1 MRKIIKAYRSVS
13 LLKKLLVA
21 MIIGILLG
29 VIFGESINVIKPFG
43 TVFLNLLKMAAL
55 PLVLVNLIS
64 GIASLDDPKSFGRI
78 GGKILIYYFAT
89 TAFAILLGL
98 IVGMLFKPGEGF
110 QLTDTAYTGAIES
123 IPSIGTTIVNLI
135 PSNIFDSLTQGK
147 FDQIVVFAA
156 FAGISALIL
165 PEPHRS
171 HIRTGVNSLAA
182 LFNKMIGIIMGY
194 APIGVAALMASTF
207 GTYGS
212 SLFGFLAKYLGA
224 SYLATLCQVVL
235 YLILLFVFTK
245 MKPFYF
251 LKKAAPLIVTT
262 LSTSSSLAAVPVNL
276 KCSDDLECSRSVSN
290 FTIPLGSQVNKDGNG
305 IMLAVTFLFAAQ
317 CAGADTSIPVLL
329 KVILISLLLTTG
341 AGGVPGGGIVTIAIV
356 VDAFGLPLEVVA
368 LVSGIFTL
376 IDVVFTSL
384 NCLGDL
390 VGTVIVDRSE
400 KRYHEKHGI
409 KGPEAVSAE

>member
-1 MRKIIKAYRSVS
+1 MRKLFQAYRRVS

-21 MIIGILLG
+21 MVVGILLG
-29 VIFGESINVIKPFG
+29 IIFGESVNVIKPFG

-78 GGKILIYYFAT
+78 GGKIMVYYFAT
-89 TAFAILLGL
+89 TAVAIILGL

-110 QLTDTAYTGAIES
+110 QLTGAEQYTGAIET
-123 IPSIGTTIVNLI
+123 IPSIGNTIINLI
-135 PSNIFDSLTQGK
+135 PSNIFESLTAGK

-156 FAGISALIL
+156 FAGIAALLL

-171 HIRTGVNSLAA
+171 SVRSGVNSLAA

-194 APIGVAALMASTF
+194 APIGVAALMASTV

-224 SYLATLCQVVL
+224 SYLASACQVCV
-235 YLILLFVFTK
+235 YIILLYVFTRMTPIK
-245 MKPFYF
+245 FF
-251 LKKAAPLIVTT
+251 KKAAALIVTT
-262 LSTSSSLAAVPVNL
+262 FSTSSSLAAVPVNL
-276 KCSDDLECSRSVSN
+276 TCSDELECSRSVSN
-290 FTIPLGSQVNKDGNG
+290 FTSPLGSQVNKDGNG
-305 IMLAVTFLFAAQ
+305 IMLAITFLFAAQ
-317 CAGADTSIPVLL
+317 CAGADTSLPTLL
-329 KVILISLLLTTG
+329 RVILISLLLTTG

-376 IDVVFTSL
+376 IDVVFTTL

-400 KRYHEKHGI
+400 KRYHKKHGETAAVQ
-409 KGPEAVSAE
+409 EAT